1 MEKNYICLF
10 KVKFSN
16 LIDGFE
22 EEYGIISAKNYSDA
36 MKKIEE
42 LFDGTLMQVTLMLN
56 DFLNREEIYIQKE
69 VYEQLIKDTG
79 LISDEI

>member
-10 KVKFSN
+10 KVKFNN

-42 LFDGTLMQVTLMLN
+42 LFDGTLMQVTLILN

-69 VYEQLIKDTG
+69 VYEQLTKDTG
-79 LISDEI
+79 LTSDEI

>member
-10 KVKFSN
+10 KVKFNN

>member
-10 KVKFSN
+10 KVKFNN
-16 LIDGFE
+16 LIDSFE

>member
-10 KVKFSN
+10 KVKFNN
-16 LIDGFE
+16 LIDSFE

-42 LFDGTLMQVTLMLN
+42 LFDGTLMQVTLILN

>member
-10 KVKFSN
+10 KVKFNN
-16 LIDGFE
+16 LVDGFE

>member
-10 KVKFSN
+10 KVKFNN
-16 LIDGFE
+16 LIDSFE

-69 VYEQLIKDTG
+69 VYEQLTEDTG